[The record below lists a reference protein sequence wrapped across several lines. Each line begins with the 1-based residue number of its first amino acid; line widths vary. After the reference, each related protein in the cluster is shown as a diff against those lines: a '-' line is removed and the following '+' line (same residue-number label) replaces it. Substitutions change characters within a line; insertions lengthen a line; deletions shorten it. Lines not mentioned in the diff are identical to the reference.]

1 MSGPA
6 VSPNNVPKH
15 ESLPDIAVG
24 AAQLHRLL
32 RAAHTPVV
40 VTHAKVDADAVGSTV
55 AMVHL
60 CRALGHRETV
70 GVPGDGLL
78 PGYLRF
84 LDAGDV
90 LVEPTSVDWQAA
102 DLFIFVD
109 CADAARAGLAA
120 QMAMAA
126 RTPQKPVV
134 NVDHHVTNTRFGDL
148 DLVVPDAAA
157 TCQILERMFEALQVP
172 IGADC
177 ATVMLAGIY
186 GDPLGLKTPSSTP
199 DAMRASAMLVESGAD
214 LDTIVDHLFRKKPYS
229 SIKLWG
235 EALQHVDWRGR
246 LIWAYVDQDML
257 NRAGAEMSEA
267 EGFVNFIT
275 GAIGAFA
282 AALLYKEEK
291 GWRVSLRSIRD
302 DVNVSDLAKRY
313 GGGGHPR
320 AAGATLPPGDD
331 ARDAFLDDIAAQL
344 AVLPEIDEQQFANAA
359 QPV

>member
-1 MSGPA
+1 MSEQSLSDNGAMRHERLSDIPA
-6 VSPNNVPKH
+6 R
-15 ESLPDIAVG
+15 
-24 AAQLHRLL
+24 AAEL
-32 RAAHTPVV
+32 RALIAAAKAPLVI
-40 VTHAKVDADAVGSTV
+40 THARVDADAVGSTV

-60 CRALGHRETV
+60 CRELGRPTTR
-70 GVPGDGLL
+70 GLSGDGQT
-78 PGYLRF
+78 PGYLLF
-84 LDAGDV
+84 LDAEGALAKLDAIDW
-90 LVEPTSVDWQAA
+90 SAVD
-102 DLFIFVD
+102 LLIFVD
-109 CADAARAGLAA
+109 CADAERANPATARALAA
-120 QMAMAA
+120 RAEHV
-126 RTPQKPVV
+126 PIV
-134 NVDHHVTNTRFGDL
+134 NIDHHITNTRFGDL

-157 TCQILERMFEALQVP
+157 TCQILERIYEALGLP
-172 IGADC
+172 ISSHC

-186 GDPLGLKTPSSTP
+186 GDTLGLKTPSTTP

-214 LDTIVDHLFRKKPYS
+214 LDRIVDHLFRKKPYS

-246 LIWAYVDQDML
+246 LIWAYVDQEML
-257 NRAGAEMSEA
+257 DRAGAEMSEA

-282 AALLYKEEK
+282 AALLYKEEG

-302 DVNVSDLAKRY
+302 DVNVSELAKRY

-320 AAGATLPPGDD
+320 AAGAKLPPGND

-344 AVLPEIDEQQFANAA
+344 ALLPEGEEQLFANAA

>member
-1 MSGPA
+1 MSGS
-6 VSPNNVPKH
+6 VVVPNSAPRH
-15 ESLPDIAVG
+15 ESLADIPER
-24 AAQLHRLL
+24 AAQLRTLL
-32 RAAHTPVV
+32 RAAQKPVV

-60 CRALGHRETV
+60 CRALGHPETI

-84 LDAGDV
+84 LDAGEV
-90 LVEPTSVDWQAA
+90 LVEPHSVDWQAA
-102 DLFIFVD
+102 DLLIFVD
-109 CADAARAGLAA
+109 CADAARAGQAADMALAA
-120 QMAMAA
+120 RDAQ
-126 RTPQKPVV
+126 TQVV
-134 NVDHHVTNTRFGDL
+134 NIDHHVTNTRFGDL
-148 DLVVPDAAA
+148 DLVVPDASA
-157 TCQILERMFEALQVP
+157 TCQILERMFEALNVP
-172 IGADC
+172 IGAEC

-186 GDPLGLKTPSSTP
+186 GDTLGLKTPSSTP

-331 ARDAFLDDIAAQL
+331 VRDAFLNDIAAQL
-344 AVLPEIDEQQFANAA
+344 ALLPELDEQLFTNSA